1 MRCIDYLFVIWMAL
15 GMLAAC
21 AGAPEPVETAAVV
34 EPAAGPAAGAQQQA
48 STEPALPWP
57 AAASCR
63 ELLTAI
69 LAMPEP
75 ELRRLEP
82 AASPI
87 AFGVRDAGAMLPPA
101 AARAEVTED
110 LPLPAKAGTGAR
122 CLVVIDRAPTRR
134 AAPRRSLA
142 HEVVQSTFRAGNDR
156 RANPDHAALRQRLR
170 DLEDDDGLGIMATG
184 DPGLDL
190 IGLVGG
196 VVLNGMDRF
205 SRAQKAAALRERL
218 AATPATLTS
227 QSWEPYTFEVTTI
240 ETMRT
245 GELRAALVDRSSGL
259 AWPVERNIV
268 ERRSFKVASGRRA
281 RDRGLL
287 EGGGAGL
294 VETAD
299 VAVWEQGG
307 LRPSLLAVSG
317 LLAAQGTPGVAG
329 AMAALPGVEPPPTG
343 SEETGRSGAV
353 EQTVGADGVRRY
365 RLHEPEP
372 AAGPTVEP

>member
-1 MRCIDYLFVIWMAL
+1 MRRIDYRFVTWTAL
-15 GMLAAC
+15 GMLTAC
-21 AGAPEPVETAAVV
+21 AEAPAPIETAAVA
-34 EPAAGPAAGAQQQA
+34 EPAAGPATAAPQQA
-48 STEPALPWP
+48 TAPPAPPWP

-63 ELLTAI
+63 ELLAAVV
-69 LAMPEP
+69 AMPEP

-82 AASPI
+82 AAAPI
-87 AFGVRDAGAMLPPA
+87 AFGVRDGGVMLPPS
-101 AARAEVTED
+101 AARAEVTAD
-110 LPLPAKAGTGAR
+110 LPLPAEAGTGAR

-227 QSWEPYTFEVTTI
+227 QSWEPYTFEVTTV